1 MDIGLVLIGLSAAII
16 VSYGANRLASSI
28 RLPSVLVL
36 LALGAGLQLGAQWL
50 GWKIPDLSDVVS
62 LLGTVGLVLIVL
74 EAALD
79 IRITRSNLATI
90 AQALATSV
98 IVIGLSTAAFAY
110 LFVQTLGL
118 SLHQALI
125 FAVPLSI
132 LSSAIVIPSVGG
144 LAKDKKEFLTLEAA
158 FSDIVGVL
166 AFNFVASQESFH
178 WGMVVTTGVETLA
191 VAGFAAVAAL
201 FLVFLM
207 QSNTSPIRYFLIF
220 GFLILFYGLGKLYHL
235 PVLMVIL
242 VFGLV
247 LKNVDRLGSTA
258 LGKYLRFEKLE
269 PEIQAFEAMNGE
281 VSFIVRT
288 FFFIIFGMVIDFQ
301 GMTNPVVLGLAGAV
315 LVLQYGVRVVALL
328 PFIRKGIF
336 TQVLTS
342 PRGLVTVLLFYSI
355 PGRESVP
362 ILGNVV
368 FVAIAASVV
377 VMTVTLLLTKPGEP
391 APTIKD

>member
-1 MDIGLVLIGLSAAII
+1 MDIGLVLIGLSSAII
-16 VSYGANRLASSI
+16 VSYLANRLAASI

-36 LALGAGLQLGAQWL
+36 LALGAAVQLAAQWS
-50 GWKIPDLSDVVS
+50 GWTIPDLSDVVS

-79 IRITRSNLATI
+79 IRITRSNLVTI
-90 AQALATSV
+90 VQALATSV
-98 IVIGLSTAAFAY
+98 LVIGLSTAAFAF
-110 LFVQTLGL
+110 LFAQVLGL
-118 SLHQALI
+118 SLHQALL

-132 LSSAIVIPSVGG
+132 LSSAIVIPSVGS

-166 AFNFVASQESFH
+166 AFNFVASQETFH
-178 WGMVVTTGVETLA
+178 WGMLLTTGAQTLA
-191 VAGFAAVAAL
+191 VAGFAALAAV

-247 LKNVDRLGSTA
+247 LKNVDRLGSTF
-258 LGKYLRFEKLE
+258 LGKYLRFERLE
-269 PEIQAFEAMNGE
+269 PEIQAFETMNGE

-301 GMTNPVVLGLAGAV
+301 GMTNPVVLALGGAV
-315 LVLQYGVRVVALL
+315 LVLQYVVRVVALL

-368 FVAIAASVV
+368 FVVIAASVV
-377 VMTVTLLLTKPGEP
+377 VMTATLLLTKPGEP
-391 APTIKD
+391 ARSVKD

>member
-1 MDIGLVLIGLSAAII
+1 MDVGLVLVGLAGAII
-16 VSYGANRLASSI
+16 VSYFANQLADRI

-36 LALGAGLQLGAQWL
+36 LALGAGLQLAAQAA

-79 IRITRSNLATI
+79 IRITRGNLI
-90 AQALATSV
+90 VILQALGTSIV
-98 IVIGLSTAAFAY
+98 VIGLSTAAFAF
-110 LFVQTLGL
+110 LFA
-118 SLHQALI
+118 QALNLDMHRALL

-166 AFNFVASQESFH
+166 LFNFVASEEAFS
-178 WGMVVTTGVETLA
+178 WMKVASTGLETLA
-191 VAGFAAVAAL
+191 VAGFAAAAAL

-220 GFLILFYGLGKLYHL
+220 GFLILFYGLGKLFHL

-247 LKNVDRLGSTA
+247 LKNVDRLGATV
-258 LGKYLRFEKLE
+258 LGRYLRFEKLE
-269 PEIQAFEAMNGE
+269 PEIQSFEAMNGE

-288 FFFIIFGMVIDFQ
+288 FFFILFGMIIDFQ
-301 GMTNPVVLGLAGAV
+301 GMTNLVVLGLAAAV
-315 LVLQYGVRVVALL
+315 LILQYVVRVVALV
-328 PFIRKGIF
+328 PFVRKGLF

-362 ILGNVV
+362 LLGNVV
-368 FVAIAASVV
+368 FVVIAVSVV
-377 VMTVTLLLTKPGEP
+377 IMTVTLLFTKKPD
-391 APTIKD
+391 PTEKAV